1 MTLGSTLQQART
13 GAGMSLDDLAER
25 TSIRSSVLWEF
36 ENDNFSKCG
45 GETYARGHLRN
56 LAHVLGVDPNI
67 FLELYSAEHLTQ
79 KRPMYDLLVASNV
92 TAPKSEK
99 TRISLKTLAVISG
112 IIVLIGIAGQIIFSN
127 LQHANKTAAKPPIA
141 TASATPSPS
150 TTPSPTPTATAPS
163 AVPAAVAVQ
172 VTATRASS
180 WLFVSDGNGATL
192 FSGLLAKGG
201 SRTFSSSDKVNIRF
215 GNAGGVDVV
224 VNGKAIPALGSSGEV
239 VDRTFG
245 PIASN

>member
-1 MTLGSTLQQART
+1 MTLGSTLQQARLS
-13 GAGMSLDDLAER
+13 AGMSLDDLAER
-25 TSIRSSVLWEF
+25 TSIRSSVLCEF
-36 ENDNFSKCG
+36 ENDNFSRCG

-56 LAHVLGVDPNI
+56 LAHVLGVDPNV
-67 FLELYSAEHLTQ
+67 FLEFYSAEHLTQ

-99 TRISLKTLAVISG
+99 ARISLKTLAIISG
-112 IIVLIGIAGQIIFSN
+112 IIVLIGMAGQIIFSN
-127 LQHANKTAAKPPIA
+127 LQSANKTAAKPPIA
-141 TASATPSPS
+141 TASATPSPGA
-150 TTPSPTPTATAPS
+150 TPIPTASS
-163 AVPAAVAVQ
+163 AVPAVVAVQ

-180 WLFVSDGNGATL
+180 WLFVSDGGGATL